1 MKANEIPISLQ
12 VSRIT
17 RLSSSSPSGG
27 SSSGGGGDLDL
38 GDKKIQI
45 FGGKKSNLGQRKFQK
60 ILENPQIFR
69 GSGSGSSAGGD
80 LGLWISELSELSR
93 ISEFSE
99 VSEKSRQKN
108 PEKKNK
114 KKFKNLGFP
123 SESKKKSL
131 KNEV

>member
-45 FGGKKSNLGQRKFQK
+45 FGGKISNLGQRKFQK

-99 VSEKSRQKN
+99 NCQEFQNFLKFQRSPAKKIQKKRI
-108 PEKKNK
+108 KKN
-114 KKFKNLGFP
+114 
-123 SESKKKSL
+123 L
-131 KNEV
+131 KI